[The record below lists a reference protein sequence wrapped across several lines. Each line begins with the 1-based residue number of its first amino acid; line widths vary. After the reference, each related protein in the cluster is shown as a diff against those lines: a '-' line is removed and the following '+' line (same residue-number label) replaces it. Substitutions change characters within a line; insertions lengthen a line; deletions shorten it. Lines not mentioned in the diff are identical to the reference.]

1 MMAEGQFLINIL
13 RCLKAGTTANL
24 GI

>member
-1 MMAEGQFLINIL
+1 MAEGQFLINIL